1 MVVDMATIY
10 DCSNQSELLTG
21 MRLARAAIGR
31 GDLIVMPTDTVYGVA
46 ADAFNSDAVLRL
58 LDAKNR
64 TTASPPPVLVP
75 GIPTLDAL
83 AESVP
88 DEVRALVKAFWPGG
102 LTVILPAR
110 DSLKWNLGET
120 DGTVALRMP
129 DDPIALEIL
138 SETGPLAVSSA
149 NLTGEPAAMTAQDA
163 ERMLGESVIVYLDGG
178 SVGTRYPNASDGTG
192 STIVDATTLGRPGGA
207 IRIVRHGV
215 ISDEA
220 INEVLDAMPKVS
232 LARADLVAT
241 PPVGAAGES
250 DAAPAAAKKAPTQKA
265 PAAKAA
271 AAKTPAKKA
280 PAKTPAKTPAKMAPA
295 KSATAKASATKA
307 PATKASATKAPATK
321 ASAAKAPAKSAA
333 VAKSAVAKAPAARV
347 PAAKAPAETSTA
359 KASATRAPA
368 KKAPAAKAPA
378 KKASATKTASSK
390 VPGEATP

>member
-250 DAAPAAAKKAPTQKA
+250 DAAPAAAKKAPTKKA

-280 PAKTPAKTPAKMAPA
+280 PAKTPAKMAPA

-307 PATKASATKAPATK
+307 PATKAPATK

-347 PAAKAPAETSTA
+347 PAAKAPAKTSTA

>member
-1 MVVDMATIY
+1 MATIY
-10 DCSNQSELLTG
+10 DCSDKSELLTG

-83 AESVP
+83 AETVP

-178 SVGTRYPNASDGTG
+178 EVGTRYPNASDGTG
-192 STIVDATTLGRPGGA
+192 STIVDATALGRPGGA

-241 PPVGAAGES
+241 PPVEAAGES
-250 DAAPAAAKKAPTQKA
+250 DAVSA
-265 PAAKAA
+265 
-271 AAKTPAKKA
+271 PAKKA
-280 PAKTPAKTPAKMAPA
+280 PAKKPE
-295 KSATAKASATKA
+295 TKK
-307 PATKASATKAPATK
+307 PETKK
-321 ASAAKAPAKSAA
+321 
-333 VAKSAVAKAPAARV
+333 
-347 PAAKAPAETSTA
+347 
-359 KASATRAPA
+359 APA

-378 KKASATKTASSK
+378 TKAPATKAPATSATTAKPAAAKASAAKTSVAKAPAVKAPATKAPAKRTPAKKAPAKTAPAVRAPAKKAPATKTPATKTPATKTASSK

>member
-1 MVVDMATIY
+1 MATIY
-10 DCSNQSELLTG
+10 DCSDQSELLTG

-163 ERMLGESVIVYLDGG
+163 ERMLGESVIIYLDGG
-178 SVGTRYPNASDGTG
+178 PVGTRYPNASDGTG

-232 LARADLVAT
+232 LARADLVVTT
-241 PPVGAAGES
+241 PVEAVGES
-250 DAAPAAAKKAPTQKA
+250 DAASAATKKA
-265 PAAKAA
+265 
-271 AAKTPAKKA
+271 PAKKA
-280 PAKTPAKTPAKMAPA
+280 PAKKAPAKKAPAKKAPAKKAAAKKTPAETPAKMAPA
-295 KSATAKASATKA
+295 KSATAKAPAAKSPATKA
-307 PATKASATKAPATK
+307 PAKKAPAAKGATVKAPAAKAAAQSAKVTKAPA
-321 ASAAKAPAKSAA
+321 AK
-333 VAKSAVAKAPAARV
+333 
-347 PAAKAPAETSTA
+347 TSTA

-378 KKASATKTASSK
+378 KKAPATKTASSK